1 MTKRKRRRWEKVLD
15 TGGTPEDFKE
25 FQDAMIF
32 ILNPLESA
40 EAQKDDPMWSS
51 DSSRDLNWFLTDE

>member
-1 MTKRKRRRWEKVLD
+1 MLD

-32 ILNPLESA
+32 ILNPLENA
-40 EAQKDDPMWSS
+40 KEQKDDPMWSS
-51 DSSRDLNWFLTDE
+51 ASSTDLDWFLMDE

>member
-1 MTKRKRRRWEKVLD
+1 MLD

-51 DSSRDLNWFLTDE
+51 DSSRDLNWFLTGE